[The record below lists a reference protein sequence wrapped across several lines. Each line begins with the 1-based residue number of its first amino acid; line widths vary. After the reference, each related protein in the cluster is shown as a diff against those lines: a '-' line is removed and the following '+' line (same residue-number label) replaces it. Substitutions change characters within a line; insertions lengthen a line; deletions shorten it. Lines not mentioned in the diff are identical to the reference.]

1 VLARFLTAVVVLAL
15 VAVARPAVADLT
27 PAEKADVRKVYEA
40 SRATN
45 DAVAVLGEMMAEL
58 TPANL
63 ATIKTQALRAA
74 AIQLKFAQGMGKLM
88 GVDGGIS
95 GTFVASAFAKEIG
108 PAAMTCPGCTLTSFK
123 AGFTTLKSRTGC
135 GGSSCGSA
143 GFIDK
148 ATAAEGHVTAA
159 MSKIASLNTALPYA
173 NAMPAYPQTSA
184 TPTSE
189 FGEKERSPYLKGNSA
204 HIIGP
209 HGDYV
214 VGIMDLVNAAGN
226 MAGGLGDNSG
236 GLVQALD
243 WVSRNVPMYDAR
255 ELAAFGFIYTTS
267 AKLSDVLLHT
277 MMSYASIPVNDVEC
291 GLSPSHLISR
301 QMTHALSGEDGLPFL
316 LEKMGATSFAVLHE
330 AMATRSAARAHF
342 NGSPERPATLCCW
355 GRLTLEFWRIFDGA
369 MQTALDFPIPKVK
382 TLAALRAQFAHP
394 QETFVPGLCPDG
406 QRRKTPT
413 VAPGTVPVPKGTAPA
428 EAKIGWTSAEMQ
440 SLRKLHEVIG
450 GWYGAVSQLEGITA
464 ASTPANQAHVRAAWS
479 ALGTAVIHFAT
490 AVAWISDV
498 DPTTGAESTNRAAY
512 VTSAVSEIRLMRAAF
527 VEANTA
533 LTALASR
540 TGCGG
545 AACGG
550 GEFPALANRGAAF
563 SNSAIKAI
571 DAMNLGLAYAEPHTG
586 WYPHCFGPH
595 GHCPA
600 AILEMA
606 RAVTESATGYRGMS
620 AVWCWVC
627 NREPAYSEAELKAF
641 SRTHLRVG
649 SILLRMATL
658 QLTLILVPSSTQ
670 TSLSPLDLV
679 IRQFEPW
686 LSRRS
691 ESQSRDHAAA
701 GIPYHFSNWGI
712 DTYVLVSEAMA
723 SRPVARAKFN
733 AEWLRVTLT
742 SWKHSDAS
750 ASRAFE
756 FPSEETLQRLRYNP
770 SPLNDPDGPTILE
783 LTNRRR

>member
-1 VLARFLTAVVVLAL
+1 MLARLTAVIF
-15 VAVARPAVADLT
+15 VAAIVGAAAPAVADLT
-27 PAEKADVRKVYEA
+27 PAEKADVRKIYEA
-40 SRATN
+40 SRVTN
-45 DAVAVLGEMMAEL
+45 DAVALLGEMMAEL

-63 ATIKTQALRAA
+63 ATMKTQALRAA

-95 GTFVASAFAKEIG
+95 GTYASSAFAKEIG

-135 GGSSCGSA
+135 GGSPCGSDA
-143 GFIDK
+143 FIAK
-148 ATAAEGHVTAA
+148 ATTAEGQVAAA
-159 MSKIASLNTALPYA
+159 MAKISSLNIALTYA
-173 NAMPAYPQTSA
+173 NALPAYPQTSA

-189 FGEKERSPYLKGNSA
+189 FGEKERAPYLKGSSA

-214 VGIMDLVNAAGN
+214 TGITDLVNAAGN
-226 MAGGLGDNSG
+226 MAGGLGDSSG

-243 WVSRNVPMYDAR
+243 WVSRNVAMYDAR
-255 ELAAFGFIYTTS
+255 ELSAFGFIYTTS

-277 MMSYASIPVNDVEC
+277 MMSYASIPVNDAEC
-291 GLSPSHLISR
+291 AVSPSHLISR

-316 LEKMGATSFAVLHE
+316 LEKMGTTSFAVLQE
-330 AMATRSAARAHF
+330 AMATRSAARVHV
-342 NGSPERPATLCCW
+342 NGSPERPETLCCW

-369 MQTALDFPIPKVK
+369 MQTALDFPIRKVK
-382 TLAALRAQFAHP
+382 TLAALRAQFLHP
-394 QETFVPGLCPDG
+394 QETFVPGICPEN
-406 QRRKTPT
+406 QRRAGAT
-413 VAPGTVPVPKGTAPA
+413 VVPGTTPVPKGTAPA

-440 SLRKLHEVIG
+440 SLRQLHEVIG

-464 ASTPANQAHVRAAWS
+464 ASTATNQAYVRTAWS
-479 ALGTAVIHFAT
+479 ALGTAIIHFAT
-490 AVAWISDV
+490 AVAWMSDV

-512 VTSAVSEIRLMRAAF
+512 VASAVSEIRLMRAAF
-527 VEANTA
+527 VEAATA

-545 AACGG
+545 AACGA
-550 GEFPALANRGAAF
+550 GEFPALATRGASF
-563 SNSAIKAI
+563 STSAVKAI
-571 DAMNLGLAYAEPHTG
+571 DTMNLGLPYADPHSG

-606 RAVTESATGYRGMS
+606 RAATESATGYRGMS

-627 NREPAYSEAELKAF
+627 NREPAYSTAELKAF

-649 SILLRMATL
+649 SILMRLATL
-658 QLTLILVPSSTQ
+658 QLTLILVPRPTQ
-670 TSLSPLDLV
+670 ASLSPIDLV
-679 IRQFEPW
+679 IHQFEPW

-691 ESQSRDHAAA
+691 ESQSREHAAA

-723 SRPVARAKFN
+723 SRPVARAKFTS
-733 AEWLRVTLT
+733 EWLRVTLT

-756 FPSEETLQRLRYNP
+756 FPSEQELQKLRYNP
-770 SPLNDPDGPTILE
+770 SPLNDPDGPSTIE